1 MIRIINIV
9 LLLAVIGMSYWSFR
23 LIKDPIE
30 QAKVH
35 KMKKEAIIS
44 RLKDIRKAEF
54 AYREIHGHFT
64 GSFDSLLKMIR
75 RDTFQLVRTIGDPN
89 DTTIQVQRDT
99 LLVPVRDSLTRVMN
113 NPVDSLPYVPYT
125 DTAQFELKA
134 DVIKK
139 GGVRVPVFLA
149 RDSKPYD
156 PDKVWQVGSLSEATY
171 SGNFE

>member
-9 LLLAVIGMSYWSFR
+9 LLVAALGMSYWAFR

-30 QAKVH
+30 QAKID
-35 KMKKEAIIS
+35 KRKKEAIET

-54 AYREIHGHFT
+54 AYRDINGHFT
-64 GSFDSLLKMIR
+64 GSFDSLLQMLR
-75 RDTFQLVRTIGDPN
+75 NDTFELVRTIGDPD
-89 DTTIQVQRDT
+89 DTTVQVKRDT
-99 LLVPVRDSLTRVMN
+99 FFVPVKDSMTKALNT
-113 NPVDSLPYVPYT
+113 PLDSLPYVPYT
-125 DTAQFELKA
+125 ADARFQLEA

-139 GGVRVPVFLA
+139 GGVKVPVFMA